1 MDRPG
6 RYFGLAA
13 IVWCSFLLVGESNAQ
28 TVVRSISQ
36 SSDDAEQYV
45 SDGEMYLNSSDLE
58 LRDEDGTDEQHIGM
72 RFQNITVPVGATIT
86 SATIQFH
93 VDEVTSNTAVT
104 LTFTG
109 EDTDDAST
117 FTTSSNNIGSR
128 TQTSA
133 SVSWAAPHWA
143 SVSDEGA
150 AQQTDDLSSIIQEIV
165 DRGGWISGN
174 DIVIMIRSHSGSGFR
189 NAESYDGESAN
200 APEITITY
208 STDSTPPSAPVIT
221 QPASP
226 TTDSTPVISG
236 TASEDGGTIT
246 LTSDV
251 DGVLSPTG
259 TVTGGNW
266 SITLTSA
273 LTNGSHALTATHTDA
288 ATNESSASGAK
299 YIDVSAPLVVAVA
312 ASSDDA
318 EEEISSGSVVLTGN
332 VLEHIDS
339 SGTLEQQMI
348 GMRFQNI
355 TIPSGAVIDQA
366 NIQYNVINVDAD
378 VAITVTYVGEDID
391 DAPTFTTTNSSISG
405 RTQTTASVDWSP
417 AHWENVSDEGAAQKT
432 PDLSTIIQ
440 EIVDRAG
447 WSSGNDIV
455 IIVKPSSGSG
465 RRQPRSY
472 NNSASAAPELTIVYG
487 SEPVEYRSKATG
499 NWSSPSTWERKMNGS
514 WGDAPDFPLETD
526 STITI
531 LSGHTV
537 TVDSGVGGSLTVD
550 DLTVA
555 SGATL
560 IIDHATNLDDGPGTD
575 LTVAGQVTVNA
586 GDTFNTNSGATMSVS
601 SGGQVTNGGS
611 ITTSGS
617 TTTTFTSGSTYV
629 HARDGG
635 NFPDAATTTWSSGST
650 VNVTGVTTTAPGQ
663 LGDSFHHFIWNSA
676 SQTGAVNLAGAVTG
690 VAGNLTVTSTGSG
703 SLQWLNAG
711 AFTLGGDL
719 VQSGGDFHL
728 TNGTANMYVGGL
740 TLTGGTLTTTTGTT
754 GLLWASGNVEI
765 SGTGTLTEAG
775 SAASGLYLNGSGS
788 QSLTVTGS
796 ITNDVGI
803 LTTNSGTG
811 VVLQSNL
818 DAPYSLTASSSDFDA
833 NGYDISVGDELVIS
847 GTGNLLNPAK
857 VTLDGSGTH
866 TLSSA
871 NALTI
876 PHLVVD
882 RSGGG
887 VTLGS
892 NLTIS
897 TTACVEA
904 GTLTTTGY
912 TLTFATGATLLSSG
926 TITGNVTLERTY
938 NLVQDGWRMIASPL
952 DGIAYSDLN
961 GNFHT
966 QGAPWADQTG
976 GSATLQSPDFAA
988 QDWTE
993 ITGADADFT
1002 AAEGYIFYMYDEL
1015 LGSTILP
1022 ATWGVTGT
1030 VRSNIARSLSW
1041 NTVSTDSYNYVGNRT
1056 TSNIDWDAAYTAS
1069 TNVASTYSTWDPAL
1083 TSGGGLT
1090 GYKYY
1095 NQATGTGLAG
1105 RYIPP
1110 FTAFMVEPTAASGSF
1125 VFSTS
1130 KAANLATANYF
1141 GKRGSNGDQEREPS
1155 PFVRFAVE
1163 GEGLA
1168 DLETYLVFD
1177 EAATDG
1183 EDPFDGR
1190 KMRPLAVDHVSLVSI
1205 EGGRNLVFDG
1215 RPIFSGVQTYTLG
1228 IGATKP
1234 GRYTLTWPDLHG
1246 IPSEWSVTLSDL
1258 TDGRQVD
1265 LRTSDSLVFAI
1276 HQPSISGKGG
1286 HAGLDVAARFK
1297 VEVKTT
1303 GGGYPTLELP
1313 VKLILAQNYPNP
1325 FNPTTSI
1332 RFGLSEDS
1340 SVRVE
1345 VFDLLG
1351 RRVGLLVDESRSAGW
1366 HEVRWDAGRRP
1377 SGMYLYRIVANG
1389 HHLTRSMT
1397 LLR

>member
-1 MDRPG
+1 M
-6 RYFGLAA
+6 AV
-13 IVWCSFLLVGESNAQ
+13 VWCSFLLVGESKAQ
-28 TVVRSISQ
+28 SVVRSVSQ

-45 SDGEMYLNSSDLE
+45 SSGNMYLNSSDLE

-93 VDEVTSNTAVT
+93 VDEVTANTAVT
-104 LTFTG
+104 LTLTG
-109 EDTDDAST
+109 EDTDDAAT
-117 FTTSSNNIGSR
+117 FTTTSNNIGSR

-143 SVSDEGA
+143 NVSDEGS
-150 AQQTDDLSSIIQEIV
+150 AQQTDDLSGIIQEIV
-165 DRGGWISGN
+165 DRGGWASGN
-174 DIVIMIRSHSGSGFR
+174 DIVIMVRSHSGSGFR
-189 NAESYDGESAN
+189 NAESWDGESAN

-221 QPASP
+221 QPTSP

-288 ATNESSASGAK
+288 ATNESSPSGAK
-299 YIDVSAPLVVAVA
+299 YIEVNAPLVIAVS

-318 EEEISSGSVVLTGN
+318 EQLVSDGSMLVNGTSFDILTQGGEQI
-332 VLEHIDS
+332 V
-339 SGTLEQQMI
+339 GT
-348 GMRFQNI
+348 RFQNV
-355 TIPSGAVIDQA
+355 TIPSGATITA
-366 NIQYNVINVDAD
+366 ATIQFQVVSVQSD
-378 VAITVTYVGEDID
+378 VAITVAIVGEDID
-391 DAPTFTTTNSSISG
+391 DAPAFTTTGYNISS
-405 RTQTTASVDWSP
+405 RTQTTASETWSIP
-417 AHWENVSDEGAAQKT
+417 HWDTVNERG
-432 PDLSTIIQ
+432 PDQVTADFSSVVQ
-440 EIVDRAG
+440 EIINRAG
-447 WSSGNDIV
+447 WTSGNDIV
-455 IIVKPSSGSG
+455 IMLKSSSGTGVRAADTYDSEV
-465 RRQPRSY
+465 
-472 NNSASAAPELTIVYG
+472 AAAPEITIAY
-487 SEPVEYRSKATG
+487 ETDPIEYRSKATG
-499 NWSSPSTWERKMNGS
+499 NWSSPSTWERRVNGS
-514 WGDAPDFPLETD
+514 WVDATDFPLETD
-526 STITI
+526 STITV
-531 LSGHTV
+531 LAGHTV
-537 TVDSGVGGSLTVD
+537 TVDSGVGSSLTVD

-555 SGATL
+555 SGGTL
-560 IIDHATNLDDGPGTD
+560 IIDHDTNLDDGPGTD
-575 LTVAGQVTVNA
+575 LTVAGQMTVNT

-601 SGGQVTNGGS
+601 SGGQVTNSGS

-635 NFPDAATTTWSSGST
+635 NFPDAATTTWSTGST

-690 VAGNLTVTSTGSG
+690 VAGNLTITSTGTG

-719 VQSGGDFHL
+719 VQSGGDFRL
-728 TNGTANMYVGGL
+728 TNGSANMYVGGL
-740 TLTGGTLTTTTGTT
+740 TLTGGTLTTTTGIT
-754 GLLWASGNVEI
+754 GLLWASGDVEI

-775 SAASGLYLNGSGS
+775 VAASGLYLNGSGS
-788 QSLTVTGS
+788 QSLTATGN
-796 ITNDVGI
+796 ITNDVGVQ
-803 LTTNSGTG
+803 TTNSGTG
-811 VVLQSNL
+811 VVLQSDL

-833 NGYDISVGDELVIS
+833 NGYDISIGDELVIS

-866 TLSSA
+866 SLSSA

-904 GTLTTTGY
+904 GTLTSTGY
-912 TLTFATGATLLSSG
+912 TLTFATGATLLNSG
-926 TITGNVTLERTY
+926 TITGNVTLERAY

-1002 AAEGYIFYMYDEL
+1002 AAEGYIFYMYEEL

-1022 ATWGVTGT
+1022 ATWSVTGT
-1030 VRSNIARSLSW
+1030 VRTNSAKSLSW

-1056 TSNIDWDAAYTAS
+1056 TSNIDWDAAYSAS

-1110 FTAFMVEPTAASGSF
+1110 FTAFMVEPTATGGSF

-1177 EAATDG
+1177 DGATNG

-1215 RPIFSGVQTYTLG
+1215 RSISSGAQTYTLG
-1228 IGATKP
+1228 VGATRP

-1246 IPSEWSVTLSDL
+1246 IPSEWSITLSDR

-1265 LRTSDSLVFAI
+1265 LRTSDSLVFAVS
-1276 HQPSISGKGG
+1276 QPSISGKGG
-1286 HAGLDVAARFK
+1286 LAGLDVTARFL
-1297 VEVKTT
+1297 VEVNTT
-1303 GGGYPTLELP
+1303 GGGLPARELP
-1313 VKLILAQNYPNP
+1313 SMVVLTQNYPNP

-1332 RFGLSEDS
+1332 RFGLYEDS

-1351 RRVGLLVDESRSAGW
+1351 RRVDLLVDDSRSAGW
-1366 HEVRWDAGRRP
+1366 HEVRWDAGSRP
-1377 SGMYLYRIVANG
+1377 SGMYLYRIVANE